1 MTSKKYIRH
10 LRSAIIIIVIIGI
23 VYFLLINGLTL
34 HKIANRHH
42 LSCSFR
48 EEDKQEL
55 IMLLDSATSEAEV
68 IKRCNVFVCNSLS
81 FHKNNDLKNGEANC
95 VGYAQYS
102 SAILNFAFSYK
113 GLNSKARPVVGQV
126 HLYGFNIHPLA
137 MAILPENLK
146 SFVKDHDFVEIQKE
160 NGETIF
166 IDTSLQDLTGKS
178 FI

>member
-1 MTSKKYIRH
+1 MTSRKYIRH
-10 LRSAIIIIVIIGI
+10 LRSAIIIIVIIGV
-23 VYFLLINGLTL
+23 VYFLIIDGLTL
-34 HKIANRHH
+34 HKTANRHM
-42 LSCSFR
+42 SCSFR

-55 IMLLDSATSEAEV
+55 IMLLDSTTSEAEV
-68 IKRCNVFVCNSLS
+68 IKGCNAFVCHNLS

-102 SAILNFAFSYK
+102 SAILNYAFSHK
-113 GLNSKARPVVGQV
+113 GLQSKARPVVGQV

-160 NGETIF
+160 NGETVF